1 VPTFPLEALPSIVKY
16 VVLFICNQH
25 INNYWEVTFLF
36 EALNKTIRIVE
47 NIICSVGLILT
58 TLIIFAQVINR
69 YWLHFEVMWMN
80 DMALYIFV
88 STVFITL
95 ALATRERG
103 HIGVEILQ
111 EKFLSKAPRFRKAY
125 LFIRGIVSLVVVGI
139 FSFPVYHFLLRSIK
153 YPEYGTLIRWFN
165 TSWIV
170 YCFFI
175 MICLMIFHLIIQIGE
190 DFYDL
195 KDSLRSREASKWK

>member
-1 VPTFPLEALPSIVKY
+1 
-16 VVLFICNQH
+16 
-25 INNYWEVTFLF
+25 
-36 EALNKTIRIVE
+36 
-47 NIICSVGLILT
+47 
-58 TLIIFAQVINR
+58 
-69 YWLHFEVMWMN
+69 
-80 DMALYIFV
+80 
-88 STVFITL
+88 
-95 ALATRERG
+95 
-103 HIGVEILQ
+103 VEILQ